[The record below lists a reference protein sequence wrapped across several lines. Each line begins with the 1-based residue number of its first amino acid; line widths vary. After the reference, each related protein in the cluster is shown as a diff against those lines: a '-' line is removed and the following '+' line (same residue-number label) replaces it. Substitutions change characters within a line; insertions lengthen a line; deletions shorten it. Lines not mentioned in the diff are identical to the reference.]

1 LTLQPEQ
8 VYAQADVMETVCIHI
23 FFETNKIKIKC
34 LLYQSFNYFDDA
46 LTSNIL
52 FEIRSEFI
60 YIQPTNQ
67 RPGTVLL
74 QLLAWLCKLQF
85 H

>member
-1 LTLQPEQ
+1 
-8 VYAQADVMETVCIHI
+8 METVCIHI

-46 LTSNIL
+46 LTSNNIL
-52 FEIRSEFI
+52 YEIRSEFI
-60 YIQPTNQ
+60 YIQPINQ
-67 RPGTVLL
+67 RPVTVLL
-74 QLLAWLCKLQF
+74 QLLAWLGKLLF